1 MAKQR
6 QTNAGKIKDLLPKEA
21 RKPYGVYN
29 RYDEYL
35 DLLMNAV
42 SIVEK
47 GSGKPLPFFK
57 EAFVKEALF
66 EAGAVGYDKLSDQ
79 FYYVYGEGID
89 DYGNPQTLNLV
100 NARGNSFRR
109 RAYYDDDAD
118 GAYIIYSMP
127 AGSTS
132 LGDIIKETTNFM
144 TSCDIAMR
152 QNVEAC
158 KTPYIV
164 VCKNEDL
171 RLSFEQAIQQKQQG
185 KAVVLVSQDLGEG
198 LKAVNIECEFL
209 SDRFASIR
217 DHERDTLLNKL
228 GIMTSNDDKK
238 ERVQSAEVNATIG
251 QATDYI
257 YLIIDTFNK
266 QAESYGLPF
275 EMKFNGSME
284 ELYTDLD
291 DNDEK
296 DEAIDVP
303 DVNELEERNNV
314 K

>member
-1 MAKQR
+1 MAKSR
-6 QTNAGKIKDLLPKEA
+6 QTNARKVRDLMPQEA
-21 RKPYGVYN
+21 RKPYGVYS
-29 RYDEYL
+29 RYSEYL
-35 DLLMNAV
+35 NLLLNAV
-42 SIVEK
+42 SIVSK
-47 GSGKPLPFFK
+47 GDGAKPLPFYK
-57 EAFVKEALF
+57 EAFAKSALI
-66 EAGAVGYDKLSDQ
+66 EGNCVGYDKLTDE
-79 FYYVYGEGID
+79 FYYVAGQGIN
-89 DYGNPQTLNLV
+89 DYGYPRSLILKTANGYAAFERP
-100 NARGNSFRR
+100 AS
-109 RAYYDDDAD
+109 YDDNPD
-118 GAYIIYSMP
+118 GAYIIYALPADGLSM
-127 AGSTS
+127 
-132 LGDIIKETTNFM
+132 GDIIRETTDFM
-144 TSCDIAMR
+144 TNCDVAIR

-171 RLSFEQAIQQKQQG
+171 RLSFEQAIQQKQNG

-217 DHERDTLLNKL
+217 DHERDTLLNKF

-257 YLIIDTFNK
+257 YLFIDTFNK
-266 QAESYGLPF
+266 QCETYGIPY

-284 ELYTDLD
+284 ELYTDEEGD
-291 DNDEK
+291 D
-296 DEAIDVP
+296 AADVL
-303 DVNELEERNNV
+303 DVNDVEEGNEI

>member
-1 MAKQR
+1 MAKTR
-6 QTNAGKIKDLLPKEA
+6 QNNAKKVIDLMPKEA
-21 RKPYGVYN
+21 KKPYGVAN
-29 RYDEYL
+29 RYSEYL
-35 DLLMNAV
+35 NLLLNAV

-47 GSGKPLPFFK
+47 GSGTPLPFFK
-57 EAFVKEALF
+57 EAFVKTALF
-66 EAGAVGYDKLSDQ
+66 ENGAVGYDKLVDEF
-79 FYYVYGEGID
+79 FYVHGEGID
-89 DYGNPQTLNLV
+89 DYGYPYTLVFVTAN
-100 NARGNSFRR
+100 GKSFRR
-109 RAYYDDDAD
+109 NASYEDNPD
-118 GAYIIYSMP
+118 GAYIVYALPNGNVAI
-127 AGSTS
+127 
-132 LGDIIKETTNFM
+132 GDIIRETTDFM
-144 TSCDIAMR
+144 TTCDVAMR

-171 RLSFEQAIQQKQQG
+171 RLSFEQAIQQKQTG

-257 YLIIDTFNK
+257 YLLIDTFNK
-266 QAESYGLPF
+266 QCETYGLPF

-284 ELYTDLD
+284 ELYTDNNEKGD
-291 DNDEK
+291 DLAD
-296 DEAIDVP
+296 AV
-303 DVNELEERNNV
+303 DVNEIEEGNNI